1 MTHKV
6 HPESFRRED
15 AEDWDSQWMDPNSLA
30 DNLEKDYKIRQ
41 FFEKALEDAGIEKI
55 LIKRFPGE
63 MKIDIKTSRPGLV
76 IGRRGQGIE
85 ELKEDLEAELLSDY
99 DGKINVEVKGIK
111 DPWVKAKLASDW
123 VAKQI
128 EQRTPYRRAI
138 KQALGKVMNH
148 GEVEGARVEVA
159 GRLNGLEFARD
170 EWIEEG
176 SLPRQTH
183 RADIDYGESEAY
195 CSYGTIG
202 VKVWIY
208 TGKTFEEDED

>member
-6 HPESFRRED
+6 HPESFRRENS
-15 AEDWDSQWMDPNSLA
+15 EDWDSQWMDPNSLA
-30 DNLEKDYKIRQ
+30 DNLKRDYQIRQ
-41 FFEKALEDAGIEKI
+41 FFRSNLEDAGIEKI
-55 LIKRFPGE
+55 VIKRYPGE
-63 MKIDIKTSRPGLV
+63 MKVNIKTSRPGLV

-85 ELKEDLEAELLSDY
+85 ELKEGLEKKVLDDY

-111 DPWVKAKLASDW
+111 DPWVEAQLASDW
-123 VAKQI
+123 IAKQI
-128 EQRTPYRRAI
+128 EKRTPYRRAL
-138 KQALGKVMNH
+138 KQALGKIMNH
-148 GEVEGARVEVA
+148 SEVEGGRVQVA
-159 GRLNGLEFARD
+159 GRLNGLEFART

-176 SLPRQTH
+176 SLPRQTQ

-208 TGKTFEEDED
+208 TGKTFEDEEE